1 MADAIV
7 INKSSAEVIINDC
20 WNRIGVW
27 GNQKP
32 RCPELDKVVHCANCK
47 VYSNSG
53 RMLLDREA
61 DPEYIAKWTGQ
72 LSEVKRK
79 KDETSVSVVVFRIA
93 NEWLALPARLFQEV
107 VNMRVF
113 HRVPHAKSAVLK
125 GIVNIRG
132 ELQLCV
138 SLGRLLGIERGGGR
152 GDAVARV
159 GHQGVYERLVVIAD
173 HDTRYVFPVSEVR
186 GIHRYGM
193 SEVHNV
199 PATVEH
205 TTANY
210 MKGMIELDA
219 KHVGC
224 LDEGLLFTALKR
236 TLT

>member
-1 MADAIV
+1 MTDSNVLKKTPNDVV
-7 INKSSAEVIINDC
+7 IDDC

-53 RMLLDREA
+53 RKLLDRAA
-61 DPEYIAKWTGQ
+61 DPAYIEKWTAQ
-72 LSEVKRK
+72 LREIKRN
-79 KDETSVSVVVFRIA
+79 KDQSSVSVVVFRIA

-107 VNMRVF
+107 VHMRVV
-113 HRVPHAKSAVLK
+113 HRIPHAKSSVLK

-138 SLGRLLGIERGGGR
+138 SLGRLLSIEKGAAKGDDAPQGI
-152 GDAVARV
+152 
-159 GHQGVYERLVVIAD
+159 YERLVVIAGPEN
-173 HDTRYVFPVSEVR
+173 RYVFPVSEVR
-186 GIHRYGM
+186 GIQRYGM
-193 SEVHNV
+193 SDLHNV

-205 TTANY
+205 SATNY
-210 MKGMIELDA
+210 MKGMIELGD

-224 LDEGLLFTALKR
+224 LDEVLLFSALKR
-236 TLT
+236 TLA